1 MAARLAAK
9 KGYTNI
15 KVFHAGAP
23 AWQANGR
30 PLVTTQGFVGKR
42 LDNVV
47 LVDTRGPAAA
57 KQGHIQGAFAIAL
70 GRLVDE
76 RDSFPLDTKVP
87 IVLYGDQTDLADIT
101 PVVEELA
108 MWVDHKLFV
117 LDGGYAGWT
126 QKGGQVQRDKIRTKI
141 VYLPKPGPGEIVGDE
156 FMNIVN
162 GEPEDKV
169 ILDVRTADE
178 AAGGKIEWAV
188 NIPLDDLQSNL
199 DKLSKDKEVIIHCGT
214 GMRAQ
219 MAYSS
224 LKNAGY
230 KTRRFVAGIDIFRA
244 PAIMN
249 ASYFMNGILL
259 TLSR

>member
-1 MAARLAAK
+1 MAARMAAK
-9 KGYTNI
+9 EGYTNV

-23 AWQANGR
+23 AWQESGK
-30 PLVTTQGFVGKR
+30 PLVTTYGFVSKR

-47 LVDTRGPAAA
+47 LIDTRGPEPS
-57 KQGHIQGAFAIAL
+57 KKGHIQGAFAIAL
-70 GRLVDE
+70 DRVVQE

-87 IVLYGDQTDLADIT
+87 IILYGEQTDLAKMN

-108 MWVDHKLFV
+108 LWMDHKMFV
-117 LDGGYAGWT
+117 LDGGYANWT
-126 QKGGQVQRDKIRTKI
+126 KMGGPVASEKIRTKI

-162 GEPEDKV
+162 GQPEDKV
-169 ILDVRTADE
+169 ILDVRTAE
-178 AAGGKIEWAV
+178 ETSEGKIEWAV

-199 DKLSKDKEVIIHCGT
+199 GKLSKDKEIIVHCGT

-230 KTRRFVAGIDIFRA
+230 NTRFLNDKVAFINSQPICCFKE
-244 PAIMN
+244 
-249 ASYFMNGILL
+249 
-259 TLSR
+259 

>member
-9 KGYTNI
+9 EGYTNI

-23 AWQANGR
+23 AWQESGK
-30 PLVTTQGFVGKR
+30 PLVTARGFVSKR

-47 LVDTRGPAAA
+47 LIDTRGPEAA
-57 KQGHIQGAFAIAL
+57 KKGHIQGAFAIAL
-70 GRLVDE
+70 DRLVDE

-87 IVLYGDQTDLADIT
+87 IILYGDQTDLAKIN

-108 MWVDHKLFV
+108 LWVDHKMFV

-126 QKGGQVQRDKIRTKI
+126 KMGGPVQSEKIRTKI
-141 VYLPKPGPGEIVGDE
+141 VYLTKPGPGEIVGDE

-162 GEPEDKV
+162 GQPEDKI

-178 AAGGKIEWAV
+178 AAEGKIEWAV

-199 DKLSKDKEVIIHCGT
+199 GKLSKDKEVIVHCGT

-230 KTRRFVAGIDIFRA
+230 KTRFLNDKVGFINKQPVCCFKE
-244 PAIMN
+244 
-249 ASYFMNGILL
+249 
-259 TLSR
+259 

>member
-23 AWQANGR
+23 AWQESGK
-30 PLVTTQGFVGKR
+30 PLVTTYGFVSKR

-47 LVDTRGPAAA
+47 LIDTRGPESA
-57 KQGHIQGAFAIAL
+57 KKGHIQGAFAIAL
-70 GRLVDE
+70 DRVVEE
-76 RDSFPLDTKVP
+76 RDAFPLDTKVP
-87 IVLYGDQTDLADIT
+87 IILYGEQTDLNKMN

-108 MWVDHKLFV
+108 LWVDHKMFV
-117 LDGGYAGWT
+117 LDGGYAAWT
-126 QKGGQVQRDKIRTKI
+126 KMGGPVASEKIRTKI

-162 GEPEDKV
+162 GQPEDKV
-169 ILDVRTADE
+169 ILDVRTAEE
-178 AAGGKIEWAV
+178 ASDGKIEWAV
-188 NIPLDDLQSNL
+188 NIPLDDLQGNL
-199 DKLSKDKEVIIHCGT
+199 GKLSKDKEIIVHCGT

-219 MAYSS
+219 MAYAS

-230 KTRRFVAGIDIFRA
+230 NARFLNDKVAFINQQPVCCFKE
-244 PAIMN
+244 
-249 ASYFMNGILL
+249 
-259 TLSR
+259 